1 MHNGS
6 ATNAEASVPQNSI
19 CHGTQSTVSD
29 GMEAA
34 DLQNSSFATSNGASA
49 GSSDQ
54 QHNSVEYY
62 VFLQSSN
69 SVQQNAA
76 ASSKHMPSAAMS
88 TGTASTSKNVTGLKA
103 QQSTEKS
110 SSYSAEFSNFQRTE
124 ELKQQHQGVC
134 GEDTDEEDLGKYCNA
149 VTKDRDTFQQYLV
162 KKQLNHLMKGNKE
175 QVMNKDLHHC
185 LLMHTDLDVLDEDN
199 KFICQSCT
207 AKKQRMFLYIHSY
220 ACNTQ
225 YRCTCNLYFY
235 I

>member
-1 MHNGS
+1 MKAG
-6 ATNAEASVPQNSI
+6 
-19 CHGTQSTVSD
+19 
-29 GMEAA
+29 

-49 GSSDQ
+49 SSSDQ

-76 ASSKHMPSAAMS
+76 ASSKHMPSAALS
-88 TGTASTSKNVTGLKA
+88 TGTASASKIVTGLKA

-134 GEDTDEEDLGKYCNA
+134 GEDTDEEDLGKYRNA

-162 KKQLNHLMKGNKE
+162 KKQLNHLMKGNRE
-175 QVMNKDLHHC
+175 QVMNKDLHPC
-185 LLMHTDLDVLDEDN
+185 LLMHTDLDVLDED
-199 KFICQSCT
+199 KFICHSCT
-207 AKKQRMFLYIHSY
+207 AKKQRMFYIYIAMHEHSV
-220 ACNTQ
+220 
-225 YRCTCNLYFY
+225 
-235 I
+235 